1 MKSPFG
7 FGNSPSLVR
16 MLLAFAYEAFLLLG
30 LMDKLLRQK
39 HKHWLA
45 GLAAVALMVLGLIG
59 CSTRKSERDIAI
71 TVPIIDGLV
80 REIRIQAL
88 PKRIISLA
96 PSITEMLFALGLGE
110 RIVGVTSY
118 CDFPVEA
125 KRIEKVGDTLNPNLE
140 RLIALKPDLV
150 VITTASQLER
160 LSEQLSRQ
168 GIHVYVVNPQ
178 TVREVALSIFGLGMA
193 TGTSAQGKKIQDD
206 MLQRIASVEA
216 RVESLPKPKVLYVLQ
231 AAPLI
236 TAGQKTFITDLIRLA
251 GGQSITGDEPMDY
264 PQLSRETAI
273 ARAPEVIVA
282 PASHG
287 TELVKEEA
295 SRKDLAATPALKMNR
310 IVRVNPDWVDR
321 PGPRIVDGLEQLA
334 EGLHPSKK

>member
-1 MKSPFG
+1 M
-7 FGNSPSLVR
+7 
-16 MLLAFAYEAFLLLG
+16 LLG

-59 CSTRKSERDIAI
+59 CSARKPERDIAI
-71 TVPIIDGLV
+71 TVPIIDGLG

-118 CDFPVEA
+118 CDFPEEA
-125 KRIEKVGDTLNPNLE
+125 KGIEKVGDTLNPNLE

-168 GIHVYVVNPQ
+168 GIPVYVVNPQ

-193 TGTSAQGKKIQDD
+193 TGTSAQGKKIQDA

-287 TELVKEEA
+287 TELVKEEDL
-295 SRKDLAATPALKMNR
+295 RKDFAVTPALKMNR